1 MIISQEYGLEK
12 RGLLTTL
19 PALAVISKSDDRL
32 VSVMFTEAS
41 REAVNSGRSLRH
53 SVASALMIAS
63 VMSRDLQYMSSGCD
77 PESKVTYERAR
88 MFPAFAF
95 LQSSLARFSSSL
107 ASLLI
112 FPGRFEA

>member
-1 MIISQEYGLEK
+1 MMKWG
-12 RGLLTTL
+12 LTTL
-19 PALAVISKSDDRL
+19 PALAATSKSDDRL

-41 REAVNSGRSLRH
+41 REAVSSGKSLRH
-53 SVASALMIAS
+53 SVARALMIAR
-63 VMSRDLQYMSSGCD
+63 VMSNDLAFPYVMISI
-77 PESKVTYERAR
+77 ESNTEFAHERAR

-112 FPGRFEA
+112 LPGRFEA